1 MRILLIKTSSLGDV
15 IHNLPVLS
23 DLARA
28 FPDAVVDW
36 CVEEAFADIPRLH
49 PALHRVVPVAIR
61 RWRKG
66 LTRGAVWREIG
77 GFRQT
82 LAAEDYDYV
91 LDTQGLVKS
100 ALVAKAAP
108 GVHLGYSAAAARE
121 PLAARFYDQ
130 TFAIPR
136 NLHAVTRNRWLAAAA
151 FGLPADF
158 VETTPLDYGIVPP
171 PLELPWLGTAQGAVG
186 AHATGGKLAV
196 AEGDSAPVP
205 PPDKMPRY
213 AVLLSATSRDD
224 KLWDEG
230 HWIAL
235 GRALAERGITP
246 VFPGGSAAERERAA
260 RLAAA
265 IPGALA
271 VPPLTLTDAA
281 ALLGHAALTVGV
293 DTGLVHLSAALA
305 TPTLAIYTA
314 TDPAL
319 TGALA
324 PAAHGFV
331 RNLGGKGAPPT
342 PEQVLAIAEM
352 ALSSG
357 GPRAGKALGEKPCG
371 TREGAAF
378 TGEPPVA
385 AAPPS
390 TPSAGPAQLAD
401 ADAVSRD

>member
-28 FPDAVVDW
+28 FPDAVIDW
-36 CVEEAFADIPRLH
+36 CVEEAFAEIPRLH
-49 PALHRVVPVAIR
+49 PALHRAIPVAVR

-66 LTRGAVWREIG
+66 LTRRTVWREIG
-77 GFRQT
+77 DFRQT
-82 LAAEDYDYV
+82 LAAEDYDFV

-121 PLAARFYDQ
+121 PLAARFYDK

-171 PLELPWLGTAQGAVG
+171 LELPWLGVAQGDAG
-186 AHATGGKLAV
+186 LRTAAGKTTTAD
-196 AEGDSAPVP
+196 GDSSAL
-205 PPDKMPRY
+205 PDTTPRY

-224 KLWDEG
+224 KLWDEA
-230 HWIAL
+230 HWITLGHAL
-235 GRALAERGITP
+235 GERGITT
-246 VFPGGSAAERERAA
+246 VLPGGSAPERERAA

-271 VPPLTLTDAA
+271 APPLTLTDAA

-293 DTGLVHLSAALA
+293 DTGLVHLSAALG

-352 ALSSG
+352 ALRKG
-357 GPRAGKALGEKPCG
+357 GQGAGKTPAEKPCG
-371 TREGAAF
+371 ASDGAAF
-378 TGEPPVA
+378 NEKLPVA
-385 AAPPS
+385 SPLPAPP
-390 TPSAGPAQLAD
+390 PAGPAQLPD
-401 ADAVSRD
+401 ANAASRN